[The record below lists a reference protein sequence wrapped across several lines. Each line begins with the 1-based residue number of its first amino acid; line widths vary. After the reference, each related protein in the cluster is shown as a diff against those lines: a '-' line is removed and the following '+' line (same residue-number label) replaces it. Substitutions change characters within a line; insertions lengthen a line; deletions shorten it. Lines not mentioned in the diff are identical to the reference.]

1 MRTTAGSLLSHDGI
15 ALERI
20 ADLLG
25 HRDIRTLQAHYRRP
39 VAPSVDTATDYWK
52 GATKGANTSEQ
63 ETLERVNQDKVER
76 VG

>member
-1 MRTTAGSLLSHDGI
+1 LSHDGI

-52 GATKGANTSEQ
+52 VATKVANTPEKEISEG
-63 ETLERVNQDKVER
+63 VNEDALKR